1 MTHALLTQLALM
13 GADVSEAAFTA
24 VVTCRLV
31 VVRGTL
37 IAPHHR
43 EADWCTLWDFAVR
56 GVPVSAQSN
65 NAKRKRGWTAGVR
78 AHAAALVGEFPLS
91 HPVAVGVT
99 YFYDV
104 DTWNSR
110 SGERLDVD
118 NFLKPIVD
126 GLWPEIIVDD
136 QLVRDVSG
144 SRRPLDPNLR
154 FINPSEALV
163 DALSW
168 QNPFVFVRIG
178 LPVEEE
184 EIIWIGV

>member
-1 MTHALLTQLALM
+1 M
-13 GADVSEAAFTA
+13 
-24 VVTCRLV
+24 
-31 VVRGTL
+31 
-37 IAPHHR
+37 
-43 EADWCTLWDFAVR
+43 WDFAVR
-56 GVPVSAQSN
+56 GVPVSAQSSN
-65 NAKRKRGWTAGVR
+65 GRRKQRWTATVR
-78 AHAAALVGEFPLS
+78 NHAAALAGEFPLNV
-91 HPVAVGVT
+91 PVAVGVT

-104 DTWNSR
+104 DIWNSR

-144 SRRPLDPNLR
+144 SRRPLDLNLR

-168 QNPFVFVRIG
+168 QNPFILVRIG